1 MAQLDIYKYIY
12 SMPID
17 CELVLIDIFE
27 NSILIAD
34 SSVAKCC
41 LFAQLT
47 VVWIVCEMDMI
58 EIQKYY

>member
-1 MAQLDIYKYIY
+1 
-12 SMPID
+12 MPID

-58 EIQKYY
+58 EIQK